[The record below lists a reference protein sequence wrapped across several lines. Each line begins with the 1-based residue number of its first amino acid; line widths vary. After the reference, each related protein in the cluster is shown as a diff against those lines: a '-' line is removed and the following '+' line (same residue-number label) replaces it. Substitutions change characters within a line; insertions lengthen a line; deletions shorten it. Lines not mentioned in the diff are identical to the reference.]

1 MEEIEE
7 ANKAAVGSC
16 HGLLSLISQQQQ
28 DQNHHF
34 SRTLMV
40 ETGEVVFKFSKVIS
54 LLNNTTSFGHG
65 RVRKQTRKFQSPLP
79 QHIFLDN
86 PNSITSAKPLQI
98 IKTLENTNLELG
110 STTKTSSLQLSQN
123 MFLDKSAALE
133 MSSISKSSS
142 HQILPSTVAQY
153 QLFQQHQQQQQHQ
166 QRLQLQQQQ
175 QQQKMKFEAEMSYR
189 KSSSGVHVQLD
200 SPSCT
205 PTMSSS
211 FISSL
216 SMDAS
221 VASLDRKQFHFN
233 GVPKPYDR
241 NSQQTPKRRCSGRG
255 EDGSVKCGS
264 SGRCHCSKRRKLRVK
279 RSIKVPAIS
288 NKIADIPPDEYS
300 WRKYGQKPIKG
311 SPHPRGYY
319 KCSSM
324 RGCPARK
331 HVERCLEEPSMLI
344 VTYEGEHSHSR
355 LLSLPANTS

>member
-16 HGLLSLISQQQQ
+16 HGLLSLLSQQQQQQ
-28 DQNHHF
+28 DQNHHHF
-34 SRTLMV
+34 RTTLMV
-40 ETGEVVFKFSKVIS
+40 ETGQVVLKFKKVVS
-54 LLNNTTSFGHG
+54 LLNSTSFGNHGSG
-65 RVRKQTRKFQSPLP
+65 RVRLQRRKFQSPLP

-98 IKTLENTNLELG
+98 IKTLEPNPNLELG
-110 STTKTSSLQLSQN
+110 STTKSSNSLQLSQN

-133 MSSISKSSS
+133 MSSISMSS
-142 HQILPSTVAQY
+142 HQILPSTVAHY
-153 QLFQQHQQQQQHQ
+153 QFFQQHQQQLQHQ
-166 QRLQLQQQQ
+166 QRLQQQQQQ
-175 QQQKMKFEAEMSYR
+175 QQQKMKFEAEMYR
-189 KSSSGVHVQLD
+189 KGGSGMHVQFD

-205 PTMSSS
+205 PTMSSNRS

-233 GVPKPYDR
+233 GIPQSSG
-241 NSQQTPKRRCSGRG
+241 NSQHNPKRRCSGRG

-311 SPHPRGYY
+311 SPHPS
-319 KCSSM
+319 CSVCSNES
-324 RGCPARK
+324 RI
-331 HVERCLEEPSMLI
+331 SI
-344 VTYEGEHSHSR
+344 VKYQSETDSLRHSFCV
-355 LLSLPANTS
+355 